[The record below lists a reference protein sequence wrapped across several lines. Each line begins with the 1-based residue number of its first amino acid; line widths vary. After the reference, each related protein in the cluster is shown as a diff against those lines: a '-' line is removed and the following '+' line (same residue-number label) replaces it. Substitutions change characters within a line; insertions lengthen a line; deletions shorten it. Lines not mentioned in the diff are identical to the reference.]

1 MKTLIAILLAF
12 TLVGCAEQP
21 KVVPVVEKVK
31 VSDLI
36 AKPPADAMVDPVEPI
51 PLRKGDS
58 KAGNTE
64 IMRQNN
70 LNALNDRTNLR
81 TLQAYIKSIFSQDK

>member
-1 MKTLIAILLAF
+1 MKTIMALLIAIM
-12 TLVGCAEQP
+12 LVGCNAPP

-31 VSDLI
+31 ISDLI
-36 AKPPADAMVDPVEPI
+36 AKPPADAMVDPVEPTL
-51 PLRKGDS
+51 LRKGDS

-64 IMRQNN
+64 VMRQNN

-81 TLQAYIKSIFSQDK
+81 TLQTYIRNLFSQDK